1 MSQLKWILILAVM
14 LLINN
19 ILLLKFIGY
28 FDGQADQAAD
38 QTQQTI
44 LPGASSTTSSLALD
58 QESNKKD
65 SAPKRTSQ
73 PPIKVTSEDG
83 SIDTRE
89 LQRLVQSSVKDLM
102 LSQEFG
108 EVVMKQQMESWQDAR
123 EKQKELKNYTG
134 QQALDAYLESE
145 SIMERQTL
153 LQTIVNEKLD
163 ELDSYGLISL
173 FNDLDASNDDVGLWY
188 RGKVVTHLME
198 QDDSQGLQL
207 AKSLLQSAD
216 ANTYLSHEFYEELF
230 RLDPEFVTTKIKN
243 SPLDE
248 LMETRLVAS
257 LVYKDESLV
266 ELFYENHLDQLL
278 AANNRKWMEN
288 QFGGQIDLSAS
299 QESAISDLFSSQHKT
314 SRMFA
319 ANLAG
324 NIKDTELLRE
334 SFSLLSSRSE
344 RTTFIS
350 SLMQYGKTDQHI
362 SLAQELAQ
370 ESQDPR
376 LRNMATRR

>member
-1 MSQLKWILILAVM
+1 MSQLKWILIVAVM

-28 FDGQADQAAD
+28 FDGQADQAVD
-38 QTQQTI
+38 QTQQTSQ
-44 LPGASSTTSSLALD
+44 PGASSTTSSLTLD
-58 QESNKKD
+58 QEGHKKD
-65 SAPKRTSQ
+65 SAPKRTPQ
-73 PPIKVTSEDG
+73 LPIKVTSEDG
-83 SIDTRE
+83 SIDANE
-89 LQRLVQSSVKDLM
+89 LQQLVKNTVKDLM

-108 EVVMKQQMESWQDAR
+108 EVVVEQQMESWQDAR
-123 EKQKELKNYTG
+123 EKQKELKNYSG
-134 QQALDAYLESE
+134 QQALDAYLDSE

-188 RGKVVTHLME
+188 RAKVVTHLME
-198 QDDSQGLQL
+198 QDDSQGLEL
-207 AKSLLQSAD
+207 AKTLLQSAD
-216 ANTYLSHEFYEELF
+216 ANTFLSHEFYEELF

-266 ELFYENHLDQLL
+266 ELFYDNHLDQLL
-278 AANNRKWMEN
+278 ATNNRKWLEN

-299 QESAISDLFSSQHKT
+299 QESAISDLFSSQDKT

-362 SLAQELAQ
+362 SLAQELAK